1 MNRLADEF
9 AMEIG
14 HVVDVVSSSAGE
26 LEGAAGSLTATA
38 EATQRLSDAV
48 AATAQRLSANERSV
62 FSASEAMTSSANDIS
77 RRGSSRRRR

>member
-38 EATQRLSDAV
+38 EAT
-48 AATAQRLSANERSV
+48 
-62 FSASEAMTSSANDIS
+62 
-77 RRGSSRRRR
+77 

>member
-1 MNRLADEF
+1 MRLARWPGPSEVFKENALERVSAERKAEMNRLADEF

-38 EATQRLSDAV
+38 EAT
-48 AATAQRLSANERSV
+48 
-62 FSASEAMTSSANDIS
+62 
-77 RRGSSRRRR
+77 